1 MRVQRLLGILSVLVE
16 VERTTVQELAERFEV
31 SKRTIFRDLE
41 ALNCAGIPIVS
52 YSGIGGGI
60 SVIEGYKIE
69 KKVLTS
75 DDAQKIF
82 VALDGLRSIDGDS
95 SINSLIA
102 KLVPEREANI
112 FAKSNYVINLS
123 SWFNDSVI
131 QKKISAFYE
140 AINHRQC
147 VSIEYISKK
156 SHTVRVIEPHKL
168 VFKQSDWYLY
178 AFCQTRNAFRMF
190 KLKRI
195 ASYKVLNL
203 LFETKEIDHI
213 DFGGNYGSD
222 SFASSYTA
230 GSFLVELEYD
240 LQNEFA
246 LTDRMD
252 ASFFHRTDDP
262 AGIGRIRFYTTSLPF
277 AEAVVFDVLDK
288 VRVISPPELY
298 EAVKL
303 RLENINSFYKR

>member
-1 MRVQRLLGILSVLVE
+1 MGILSVLAE
-16 VERTTVQELAERFEV
+16 VEKITVQELAERFEV

-41 ALNCAGIPIVS
+41 ALNCAGVPIVS

-60 SVIEGYKIE
+60 SIIEGYKIE

-102 KLVPEREANI
+102 KLVPEREENI
-112 FAKSNYVINLS
+112 FAKSQYVINLS
-123 SWFNDSVI
+123 SWFNDSLI

-147 VSIEYISKK
+147 VSIEYISKE
-156 SHTVRVIEPHKL
+156 SHTARVIEPHKL

-178 AFCQTRNAFRMF
+178 AFCRTRNAFRMF

-252 ASFFHRTDDP
+252 ASFFHRSDDP
-262 AGIGRIRFYTTSLPF
+262 AGIGQIRFYTTSLSF

-298 EAVKL
+298 EAIKS
-303 RLENINSFYKR
+303 RLENISNFYKR